1 MATRNRETA
10 VNWPRWATF
19 ALVGMIGIVAGF
31 GVRVYAQSTSTT
43 EFRDPTCNPN
53 DASGPSGCNT
63 SSPLFL
69 APSSKDTAQIVQ
81 TPVVIGQTSANKNA
95 TLLGKLLL
103 GETNDQGSAY
113 SIQRAAQAG
122 QAINVAS
129 TDAFALVASTAT
141 GTAALQASATGGSG
155 DGIQA
160 TSVNGRGLYAHSIS
174 GPAAQFEGDVEI
186 ISGGLDVSG
195 NINVVGTL
203 TVDGSNV
210 GAIANSLRDQA
221 YPDPSGGVMQRTF
234 DVNVGTTG
242 VNLDLKTASYLNS
255 STFHVV
261 GMDVMYDADTD
272 PSDIFWRNANDTNYA
287 EYQEC
292 SSGLFSG
299 VLRLVAAADDTK
311 MRVSLRYRAENPG
324 CGAPQFTMAVD
335 PGGNGYQGNFTFTT
349 SSVSTTGTTTWAWDF
364 GEDANNDIDCQSTNP
379 SGTCAAA
386 GGFIFTGTVANPI
399 VRYPGAVTTGV
410 KSAKLTL
417 TDTVGATT
425 KSVNVNVFK
434 ATFTVAQRPQVTQYV
449 NITDTTNYGGFTDVS
464 CRVDLKTDGSNDIT
478 PTAGTNCTDTANTVA
493 HAYGT
498 TFTETMRL
506 FHPTC
511 PGPTNEC
518 TSYTQPV
525 QTVNPCTQ
533 SAQCFPGN
541 SCCTGT
547 IQCCSGSKCDDFPRG
562 CYSPAACTCIYSQGD
577 INPGGVIN

>member
-1 MATRNRETA
+1 MI
-10 VNWPRWATF
+10 
-19 ALVGMIGIVAGF
+19 GMIGVVAGF
-31 GVRVYAQSTSTT
+31 GVRVYAQ

-69 APSSKDTAQIVQ
+69 APTDKALAQIVQ

-103 GETNDQGSAY
+103 GATNDQGSAY
-113 SIQRAAQAG
+113 SIQRAAQGG

-129 TDAFALVASTAT
+129 TDEFALVASTAN
-141 GTAALQASATGGSG
+141 GAAALQASATSGSG

-160 TSVNGRGLYAHSIS
+160 TSVSGRGIYAT
-174 GPAAQFEGDVEI
+174 GTPAGQFEGDVQI
-186 ISGGLDVSG
+186 INGGGLSVAG
-195 NINVVGTL
+195 NVNIVGTL
-203 TVDGSNV
+203 TVDGSTV
-210 GAIANSLRDQA
+210 GAVANSLRDQA

-234 DVNVGTTG
+234 DVNVGTAG
-242 VNLDLKTASYLNS
+242 VNLDLKTASYLNT

-292 SSGLFSG
+292 SSGVFSG

-311 MRVSLRYRAENPG
+311 MRVSLRYRTENPG
-324 CGAPQFTMAVD
+324 CGAPQFTMAVN
-335 PGGNGYQGNFTFTT
+335 PGGNGYLGNFSFTT

-379 SGTCAAA
+379 AGTCSAV
-386 GGFIFTGTVANPI
+386 GFLFSGTVANPV
-399 VRYPGAVTTGV
+399 VRYPLTVTTGV
-410 KSAKLTL
+410 KSVKLTL
-417 TDTVGATT
+417 TDAVGATT
-425 KSVNVNVFK
+425 KSLNVNVFK
-434 ATFTVAQRPQVTQYV
+434 AAFTVAQRPEVTQYV

-478 PTAGTNCTDTANTVA
+478 PTAGTNCTDTTNTVA
-493 HAYGT
+493 HTYGT
-498 TFTETMRL
+498 TYTETMRL

-518 TSYTQPV
+518 TSYTRPV
-525 QTVNPCTQ
+525 QTINPCTS
-533 SAQCFPGN
+533 SAQCLPGR

-547 IQCCSGSKCDDFPRG
+547 ITCCSGSKCDDFPRG
-562 CYSPAACTCIYSQGD
+562 CYDSASCTCFTNPTGD
-577 INPGGVIN
+577 VIN